1 MNPHLQFWNEK
12 FPVDRPLEIDSWGH
26 RLLNRYIVSN
36 LMNAFPKA
44 ATKVFARSKG
54 ELARLIFVEREGGS
68 FLVLRAVYEHEDP
81 RKRGDVLNRILMQS
95 PAVKAARN
103 RRLIAQQM
111 LFQALQ
117 SLPPDVPSLV
127 LAIGGG
133 DGSFEADAM
142 SRAGNPNV
150 YLCIVDT
157 DRRAVGEHENVLA
170 KHNLVGKGTVLVGT
184 AVVKSDL
191 EEVLDKAG
199 RHFGVL
205 FDGIAIT
212 VCHGIVEYLDI
223 GVEGNA
229 VFSELLRAIY
239 GCTRNE
245 GMLLLSQTDHHD
257 REPFFTRGLS
267 LYMRLRDQD
276 EITEEIEKAGWKI
289 AVCEPEPMK
298 LITMCSAIKTDR
310 EHLRIDS
317 PSQIGKPRKRQ
328 SSERPS
334 RRERIAGRR

>member
-1 MNPHLQFWNEK
+1 MNPHLQFWNQE
-12 FPVDRPLEIDSWGH
+12 FRVDRSLEVDSWGH

-36 LMNAFPKA
+36 LMNAFPKT
-44 ATKVFARSKG
+44 ATRVFSRSKG

-68 FLVLRAVYEHEDP
+68 FLVLRAVYQHEDP
-81 RKRGDVLNRILMQS
+81 RKRGDVLNRLLMQS

-103 RRLIAQQM
+103 RRIIAEQM
-111 LFQALQ
+111 LFQALK
-117 SLPPDVPSLV
+117 SLPSDVPSLI

-133 DGSFEADAM
+133 DGSFEVEAM
-142 SRAGNPNV
+142 ARAGNPNV

-157 DRRAVGEHENVLA
+157 DKRTVGEHEIALA
-170 KHNLVGKGTVLVGT
+170 KNNLTGKGVVFVGT
-184 AVVKSDL
+184 AAVRSDL
-191 EEVLDKAG
+191 EEVIDKSG
-199 RHFGVL
+199 RHFGIR
-205 FDGIAIT
+205 FDGLGIT

-239 GCTRNE
+239 GCTRKE

-257 REPFFTRGLS
+257 RVPFFTRGLS

-276 EITEEIEKAGWKI
+276 EITAEVEKAGWKI

-298 LITMCSAIKTDR
+298 LITMCSAVKTDR

-317 PSQIGKPRKRQ
+317 PSQIREPWKPQ
-328 SSERPS
+328 ASARPA
-334 RRERIAGRR
+334 RRERIVGRR